1 MYTPIKDEIEM
12 LIYIF
17 ERTREEMVEDLPNM
31 HNLCIF
37 TKQEGAIAQLGWALE
52 QLTNTYLN
60 IDEHIKYIMQNAID
74 GNYSAKM
81 KIILDEN
88 ALLKE
93 KLEMYDN
100 DIQVIKNGIDK
111 ENQARVKPIELEE
124 GLET

>member
-1 MYTPIKDEIEM
+1 LYTPIKDEIEM